1 MHGFDE
7 FFGSLCHLNAEE
19 APENRDCPGD
29 RVLANGKTFPEQ
41 FGPRGVLHIFANPDG
56 TQRIENI
63 GPLTKKRME
72 TVDQETVD
80 AAEVFI
86 RNAVASGK
94 PFFLWWNTTR
104 MHFRT
109 DVSEENTG
117 LSGPDGDAS
126 SDGMVAHDRQAGEL
140 LALVDEPGIGNNT
153 VVMSSTDNGPHYC
166 TSPDAGTT
174 PFRSEKNFNRE
185 GACRVPTFLGW
196 PGRFPAGETLNGIVS
211 HEDWLPAFSAIAGNP
226 DIAARLRGGVERNG
240 RSYRN
245 CIDGYNQ
252 PDCLRGAVARSP
264 RSAFWYVTDDGQ
276 GVAARCD
283 DWTVVFLENRGEAF
297 GVRRAPFVELRV
309 PMLFNLRR
317 DPFEKA
323 QHKSNTCN
331 DWFPDRRFVIVPIQ
345 ALAATFLQ
353 TMADYPPGRSP
364 GSFNLSGIEEQ
375 LRTNIGT

>member
-1 MHGFDE
+1 
-7 FFGSLCHLNAEE
+7 
-19 APENRDCPGD
+19 
-29 RVLANGKTFPEQ
+29 
-41 FGPRGVLHIFANPDG
+41 
-56 TQRIENI
+56 
-63 GPLTKKRME
+63 
-72 TVDQETVD
+72 
-80 AAEVFI
+80 
-86 RNAVASGK
+86 
-94 PFFLWWNTTR
+94 
-104 MHFRT
+104 
-109 DVSEENTG
+109 
-117 LSGPDGDAS
+117 
-126 SDGMVAHDRQAGEL
+126 
-140 LALVDEPGIGNNT
+140 
-153 VVMSSTDNGPHYC
+153 
-166 TSPDAGTT
+166 
-174 PFRSEKNFNRE
+174 
-185 GACRVPTFLGW
+185 VPTFLGW

-252 PDCLRGAVARSP
+252 PDYRRGAVARSP
-264 RSAFWYVTDDGQ
+264 RSAFWYVNDDGQ
-276 GVAARCD
+276 VVAARCD
-283 DWTVVFLENRGEAF
+283 DGTVVFLENRGEAF

-353 TMADYPPGRSP
+353 TMADYPPGQSP